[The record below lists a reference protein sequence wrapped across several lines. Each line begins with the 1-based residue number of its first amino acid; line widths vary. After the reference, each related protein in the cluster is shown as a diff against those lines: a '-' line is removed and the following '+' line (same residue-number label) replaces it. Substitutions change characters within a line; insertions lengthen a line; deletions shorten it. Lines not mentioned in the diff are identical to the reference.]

1 MKQIMIDNKKVSR
14 RLTLLVFVLLF
25 LMLAIPLIFYLFFYY
40 SFFYKFMISNLYFI
54 YVGFLFFFYIIY
66 YGIFYYKIK
75 FEHSSFLI
83 QSRRTLSSWFG
94 SKVYNLELSNDML
107 IGFRFVGSFLSI
119 NDKLLIQMRSSSGRK
134 SAVRIPLTLVG
145 KKRKIKLEQIFNK
158 IIQNNGCQT
167 S

>member
-1 MKQIMIDNKKVSR
+1 
-14 RLTLLVFVLLF
+14 
-25 LMLAIPLIFYLFFYY
+25 
-40 SFFYKFMISNLYFI
+40 MISNLYLI

-75 FEHSSFLI
+75 FEYSSFLI

-107 IGFRFVGSFLSI
+107 IGFRFFRTFLSI
-119 NDKLLIQMRSSSGRK
+119 NDDLLIQMRSSSGRR

-145 KKRKIKLEQIFNK
+145 KKRKRKLEQIFNK

>member
-1 MKQIMIDNKKVSR
+1 MEKLLIHNKKQSTK
-14 RLTLLVFVLLF
+14 LTLLVIVLFFSSL
-25 LMLAIPLIFYLFFYY
+25 IVPLIFHVYFYY
-40 SFFYKFMISNLYFI
+40 SSFYKFMISNFYMI
-54 YVGFLFFFYIIY
+54 YIGLLFFFYIIY

-75 FEHSSFLI
+75 FEYSSFII
-83 QSRRTLSSWFG
+83 QSRRTLSSFFG

-107 IGFRFVGSFLSI
+107 IGFRFFRNFLSI
-119 NDKLLIQMRSSSGRK
+119 NDKLIIQMRSSSGRR

-145 KKRKIKLEQIFNK
+145 KKRKRKLEQIFNK

>member
-1 MKQIMIDNKKVSR
+1 
-14 RLTLLVFVLLF
+14 VLLF
-25 LMLAIPLIFYLFFYY
+25 SFIALPLMFYLFFHH
-40 SFFYKFMISNLYFI
+40 SPFYKFMISNLYLIYGAFI
-54 YVGFLFFFYIIY
+54 FLFYIIY

-75 FEHSSFLI
+75 FGYSSFVI
-83 QSRRTLSSWFG
+83 QSRRTISSWLG

-107 IGFRFVGSFLSI
+107 IGFRFFRNLLSI
-119 NDKLLIQMRSSSGRK
+119 NDQLLIQMKSSSGRR

>member
-1 MKQIMIDNKKVSR
+1 MGTIIIHNKKESR
-14 RLTLLVFVLLF
+14 ILTILVAVILLF
-25 LMLAIPLIFYLFFYY
+25 GSAIPLLFYLFFYH
-40 SFFYKFMISNLYFI
+40 SPFYKFMISNSYLI
-54 YVGFLFFFYIIY
+54 YVVFILFFYIIFH
-66 YGIFYYKIK
+66 GIFNYKIK
-75 FEHSSFLI
+75 FSYSSFVI
-83 QSRRTLSSWFG
+83 QSRRTIFSWFG

-107 IGFRFVGSFLSI
+107 IGFRFVGSFLSV

-145 KKRKIKLEQIFNK
+145 KKRKRKLEQIFNK